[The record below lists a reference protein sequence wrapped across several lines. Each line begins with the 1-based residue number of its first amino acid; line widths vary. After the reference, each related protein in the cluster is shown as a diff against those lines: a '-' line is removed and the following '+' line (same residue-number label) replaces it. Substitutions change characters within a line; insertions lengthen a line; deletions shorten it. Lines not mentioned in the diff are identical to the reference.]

1 MDPTTNSIETI
12 SNLEELE
19 RAERAQAELAARVAV
34 ARAAVEDKEREEREL
49 VQRKRWRELERQM
62 QTEVQNF
69 HTAREK
75 AAAALIEHINA
86 MYEAEQRWIALFKE
100 RHGVGKYA
108 HQRLCPSLPKLLPYG
123 EAVDVALA
131 LMVQTKQWR
140 GIPLS
145 DWG

>member
-19 RAERAQAELAARVAV
+19 RAQAELAARVAA
-34 ARAAVEDKEREEREL
+34 ARQAIEDREREEREL
-49 VQRKRWRELERQM
+49 VQRKRWRELEAQM
-62 QTEVQNF
+62 QAEVQNF
-69 HTAREK
+69 HAARE
-75 AAAALIEHINA
+75 AANAALIEHINA

>member
-1 MDPTTNSIETI
+1 MDATVDRS
-12 SNLEELE
+12 EELVALE
-19 RAERAQAELAARVAV
+19 KQQAELAARVAV
-34 ARAAVEDKEREEREL
+34 ARAAAEDKEREEREL
-49 VQRKRWRELERQM
+49 VQRKRWRELEGQM
-62 QTEVQNF
+62 QAEVQNF
-69 HTAREK
+69 HAARE
-75 AAAALIEHINA
+75 AANAALIEHINA

-131 LMVQTKQWR
+131 LMVQTKQWL